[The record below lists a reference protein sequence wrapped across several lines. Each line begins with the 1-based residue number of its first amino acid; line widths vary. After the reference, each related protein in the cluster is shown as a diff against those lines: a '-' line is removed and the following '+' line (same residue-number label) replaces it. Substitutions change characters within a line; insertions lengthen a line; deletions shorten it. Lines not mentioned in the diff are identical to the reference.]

1 MAKTNKDIKKKMLI
15 NKTLNNMNKQIQKL
29 EEQKEN
35 FIKNAK
41 EAKMK
46 GLTAQYDLAVSGLQM
61 TMAQQKRVYEMKLNF
76 EITSQMKDVTMMT
89 TEFLKGMGVLSK
101 DMGKIAKDAQ
111 FKKVGKQFTMAMES
125 VEMQTMNIEE
135 FMDETQA
142 AFESNAQQT
151 AQPGDRAEIESL
163 ISDEAVASNDSVDI
177 DKALE
182 ELKKKMM

>member
-1 MAKTNKDIKKKMLI
+1 MAKANKDIKKKMLI

-46 GLTAQYDLAVSGLQM
+46 GLTAQYELAVSGLQM

-111 FKKVGKQFTMAMES
+111 FKKVGKQFTVAMEN

-151 AQPGDRAEIESL
+151 AKPGDRAEIESL
-163 ISDEAVASNDSVDI
+163 ISDEAVASTESMDI

>member
-1 MAKTNKDIKKKMLI
+1 MANSKKDIKKKMLI

-29 EEQKEN
+29 ETQKEN

-41 EAKMK
+41 EAKLK

-89 TEFLKGMGVLSK
+89 SEFLKGMGVLSK
-101 DMGKIAKDAQ
+101 DMGKIAKDTQ
-111 FKKVGKQFTMAMES
+111 FKKVGKQFTMAMEN
-125 VEMQTMNIEE
+125 VEMQTMNIEA

-142 AFESNAQQT
+142 SFESNAQQT
-151 AQPGDRAEIESL
+151 AQPGDRAEIEAL
-163 ISDEAVASNDSVDI
+163 IADEAATANDSMDI

-182 ELKKKMM
+182 NLKQRMM